1 MVRTRRRGGTA
12 AGPGVRVRVSSFCRQ
27 TVRVLGRIGIWRHV
41 VVALAIITCAVL
53 ALVGVIGAGN
63 RERFDAK
70 QVVVTPVGAASDGLR
85 IREVVDQ
92 DFGSKNRHG
101 YERRVPND
109 FGAPTEITA
118 SSPDAPDDLDV
129 VDLGPKTRIR
139 VGDADTTVSG
149 QHRYVL
155 AYTLPE
161 AMVTTGRLALD
172 IIGTDEKVETGRF
185 EVVLSG
191 MELVDPQCNVG
202 SEGESGGC
210 TLERDGDVY
219 RAVISPLEP
228 GEGITIGGTIASV
241 GEPVVVPEPPLPD
254 RREDRGALLAGLIVV
269 LATLASAAIFL
280 RARRRGRNEV
290 FAGGAAEAAYGTLP
304 APGPDGKVPAAAT
317 VLVPDDQMDELATIE
332 FVPPKGIEPWQGA
345 VLLRERI
352 NDDTVAAWFSGLAAK
367 EAITLSEDD
376 DNLVIGSGPRR
387 AQLDRYAAAHVDH
400 VLDGRD
406 SFELGTYDKEFAETW
421 RAIRHEQDAAIKA
434 TGWWK
439 RLPPN
444 STAGGGRSAW
454 LIVTAVA
461 VVLFGLGS
469 LVTAFVGLISNFW
482 VALAFG
488 IAVPAVIAAAVYR
501 TLLPVRS
508 ATGSALTLRT
518 ESFRRF
524 LDASEGRHVE
534 WAWSQGLLREY
545 SAWAVALGAADAW
558 NRALADA
565 NVPPEA
571 RLSTT
576 PLLVYSMG
584 SSIAGSHTP
593 PSSSGGGGGGGGFSG
608 GSVGGGGGGG
618 SSGSW

>member
-1 MVRTRRRGGTA
+1 
-12 AGPGVRVRVSSFCRQ
+12 
-27 TVRVLGRIGIWRHV
+27 VLGRIALWRHLLVSLSIV
-41 VVALAIITCAVL
+41 VCAVL
-53 ALVGVIGAGN
+53 ALLGVIGAGN
-63 RERFDAK
+63 RGERFEAK
-70 QVVVTPVGAASDGLR
+70 QVVVTPVGGGSDGLR

-92 DFGSKNRHG
+92 DFGSKTRHG
-101 YERRVPND
+101 YERTIPND
-109 FGAPTEITA
+109 FGAPTEVTA

-129 VDLGPKTRIR
+129 VDLGSDTRIR
-139 VGDADTTVSG
+139 IGDPDTTVSG

-155 AYTLPE
+155 AYTLPD

-172 IIGTDEKVETGRF
+172 VIGNEEDLETGRF
-185 EVVLSG
+185 EIVLAG
-191 MELVDPQCNVG
+191 MELVEPQCNVG
-202 SEGESGGC
+202 SAGESGGC
-210 TLERDGDVY
+210 TLERDGGVY
-219 RAVISPLEP
+219 RAVVSPLEP
-228 GEGITIGGTIASV
+228 GDGITIGGTIAAV
-241 GEPVVVPEPPLPD
+241 GDPAAVAEPPVPE
-254 RREDRGALLAGLIVV
+254 RRADRGALLAGLIVV
-269 LATLASAAIFL
+269 LGGLASTAVFL

-290 FAGGAAEAAYGTLP
+290 FAGGAAEAAYGNLP
-304 APGPDGKVPAAAT
+304 APGPDGRVPAVQT
-317 VLVPDDQMDELATIE
+317 VLVPDDRMDELATIE

-376 DNLVIGSGPRR
+376 GHLVIGSGPRR
-387 AQLDRYAAAHVDH
+387 SQLDADAAAHVDH

-406 SFELGTYDKEFAETW
+406 RFELGTYDKEFAETW
-421 RAIRHEQDAAIKA
+421 REIRREQDETIKG

-439 RLPPN
+439 RLPPS
-444 STAGGGRSAW
+444 STAGGGWSAG
-454 LIVTAVA
+454 LIVAAVA
-461 VVLFGLGS
+461 FFLFGLGS
-469 LVTAFVGLISNFW
+469 LVTAAIGLISNFW
-482 VALAFG
+482 VALMFG
-488 IAVPAVIAAAVYR
+488 IAVPAVIAAAMYR

-508 ATGSALTLRT
+508 ASGSALTLRA

-545 SAWAVALGAADAW
+545 SAWAVSLGAADAW
-558 NRALADA
+558 NRALANA

-576 PLLVYSMG
+576 PLLVYSMA
-584 SSIAGSHTP
+584 SSIATSHTP
-593 PSSSGGGGGGGGFSG
+593 PSSSGGGGGGGFSG